1 MLAQHQSINN
11 NIFKVNLSLTKYQT
25 GLQSNGTNRFCLKV
39 FRGLCLVV
47 AMVFNILTAEREDNS
62 F

>member
-25 GLQSNGTNRFCLKV
+25 CLQSNWNK
-39 FRGLCLVV
+39 
-47 AMVFNILTAEREDNS
+47 S
-62 F
+62 FLSEGF